1 MKGQD
6 VVLQDLAAE
15 LEEVVSPVNLD
26 CEEEIET
33 EEVDFPNPYEITAVC
48 YACEDTLRIAV
59 VTSSSGIRELQSLLL
74 GSLSLLCAACS
85 REAFRTR
92 RPQAHQNGF

>member
-1 MKGQD
+1 M
-6 VVLQDLAAE
+6 VLQDLAVE
-15 LEEVVSPVNLD
+15 LEGVVSPVNLD

-33 EEVDFPNPYEITAVC
+33 EEVEVDFPNPYEITAVC
-48 YACEDTLRIAV
+48 YVCEDILRLAV

-92 RPQAHQNGF
+92 RPQAQQNGF

>member
-1 MKGQD
+1 MKGHD
-6 VVLQDLAAE
+6 VVLQELASE

-33 EEVDFPNPYEITAVC
+33 EEVEVLPNPYEIRAVC
-48 YACEDTLRIAV
+48 YVCEDTLRFAV
-59 VTSSSGIRELQSLLL
+59 VTSSAGIRELQTLLL

-85 REAFRTR
+85 REAFRSR
-92 RPQAHQNGF
+92 RPQENGF

>member
-6 VVLQDLAAE
+6 VVLQDLASE
-15 LEEVVSPVNLD
+15 LEDIVSPINLD

-33 EEVDFPNPYEITAVC
+33 EEVEVDFPNPYEITAVC
-48 YACEDTLRIAV
+48 YVCEETLRIAV
-59 VTSSSGIRELQSLLL
+59 VTTTTGIRDLQTLLL

-85 REAFRTR
+85 RDAFCNR
-92 RPQAHQNGF
+92 RPQRNGF